1 MVPNKRG
8 ISQSGD
14 QEIMGLITAGSLFEC
29 SFVDPLLRLFKPSRV
44 IKKHGAGGRGLISLC
59 IYTENFK
66 IKIFLLETTGQISRV
81 GGVWGGGGGGGG
93 GGLIF
98 LYL

>member
-44 IKKHGAGGRGLISLC
+44 IIRPFEKRDVLC
-59 IYTENFK
+59 Y
-66 IKIFLLETTGQISRV
+66 
-81 GGVWGGGGGGGG
+81 GVWRPSIRE
-93 GGLIF
+93 LFRFRLTPPSVYIRSS
-98 LYL
+98 